1 MSQPFLDVRDLRVQF
16 PTEDGI
22 VNAVDGVAFSV
33 EKGRTL
39 AIVGESGSGK
49 SVTSQAIMGLINR
62 KTAKMTGEVYLDGE
76 ELVGARPEQ
85 VRSLRG
91 KRMAMIFQD
100 PLSSLHP
107 FYTIG
112 KQLAEAV
119 RVHQKVSKSE
129 ALGQARVM
137 LDRVGIPNPE
147 RRLKDYPH
155 NLSGGMRQRVMIAM
169 ALLNDPELLIAD
181 EPTTALDVTVQAQ
194 ILDLLRDLQ
203 SEFGTAIVL
212 ITHDLGV
219 VADMANDV
227 VVMYGGRV
235 VERGSVEDIYYR
247 PEMPYTWGLL
257 GSVPRM
263 DVDRGERLEPIPG
276 QPPSLIRLPKG
287 CVFRPRCPYHEL
299 VPGNRCDTDR
309 PDLLGVSPDHAVRC
323 HLEPAQR
330 KEIAEERLFARG
342 GVVAGGGATA
352 AQTATATA
360 SEAGHRQGGGLTTP
374 ASTTGGTAAMPSEPS
389 ATALP
394 EPGAPGTGS
403 PAPSGSDPR
412 TETTA
417 PEDPQ

>member
-1 MSQPFLDVRDLRVQF
+1 VSEVFLDVRDLRVLF

-22 VNAVDGVAFSV
+22 VSAVDGVDFSV
-33 EKGRTL
+33 EKGKTL

-119 RVHQKVSKSE
+119 RVHQQVSKQE
-129 ALGQARVM
+129 ALGQARDM
-137 LDRVGIPNPE
+137 LARVGIPNPE
-147 RRLKDYPH
+147 RRIKDYPH

-169 ALLNDPELLIAD
+169 ALLNSPELLIAD

-194 ILDLLRDLQ
+194 IIELLNDLQ

-219 VADMANDV
+219 VADMADDV

-247 PEMPYTWGLL
+247 PQMPYTWGLL

-263 DVDRGERLEPIPG
+263 DTERETRLEPIPG

-309 PDLLGVSPDHAVRC
+309 PALEPVSPEHSVRC

-330 KEIAEERLFARG
+330 TEIAAERLSARG
-342 GVVAGGGATA
+342 GDVLGGGASGEGLGAGTR
-352 AQTATATA
+352 TATATRPVQT
-360 SEAGHRQGGGLTTP
+360 EAATPTTTP
-374 ASTTGGTAAMPSEPS
+374 VQADPSKQ
-389 ATALP
+389 
-394 EPGAPGTGS
+394 
-403 PAPSGSDPR
+403 
-412 TETTA
+412 
-417 PEDPQ
+417 EDEQ

>member
-1 MSQPFLDVRDLRVQF
+1 VTQAFLDVRDLRVQF
-16 PTEDGI
+16 PTEDGL
-22 VNAVDGVAFSV
+22 VNAVDGVDFSV
-33 EKGRTL
+33 EKGKTL

-62 KTAKMTGEVYLDGE
+62 KSAKMTGEVYLEGE

-119 RVHQKVSKSE
+119 LVHQKVSKSE
-129 ALGQARVM
+129 AYGQARDM
-137 LDRVGIPNPE
+137 LARVGIPNPE
-147 RRLKDYPH
+147 RRIKDYPH

-169 ALLNDPELLIAD
+169 ALLNSPELLIAD

-194 ILDLLRDLQ
+194 ILDLLRSLQ
-203 SEFGTAIVL
+203 AEFGTAIVL

-219 VADMANDV
+219 VADMADDV

-235 VERGSVEDIYYR
+235 VERGSVQDIYYR

-263 DVDRGERLEPIPG
+263 DVDRGERLQPIPG

-309 PDLLGVSPDHAVRC
+309 PDLEPITPEHAVRC

-330 KEIAEERLFARG
+330 REIAAERLSARG
-342 GVVAGGGATA
+342 GNVAGGGADPDNPNSNRRTEDS
-352 AQTATATA
+352 TLRTD
-360 SEAGHRQGGGLTTP
+360 P
-374 ASTTGGTAAMPSEPS
+374 ASTASPTA
-389 ATALP
+389 
-394 EPGAPGTGS
+394 
-403 PAPSGSDPR
+403 
-412 TETTA
+412 TTTQ
-417 PEDPQ
+417 EDPK

>member
-1 MSQPFLDVRDLRVQF
+1 MSEPFLDVRDLKVHF
-16 PTEDGI
+16 PTEDGL
-22 VNAVDGVAFSV
+22 VQAVDGVDFAV
-33 EKGRTL
+33 QRGKTL

-49 SVTSQAIMGLINR
+49 SVTSQAVMGLINR
-62 KTAKMTGEVYLDGE
+62 KSAKITGEVYLDGE

-107 FYTIG
+107 FYSVG
-112 KQLAEAV
+112 KQLSEAIQ
-119 RVHQKVSKSE
+119 VHQKVSKQE
-129 ALGQARVM
+129 ALGQARDM
-137 LDRVGIPNPE
+137 LARVGIPNPE
-147 RRLKDYPH
+147 RRIKDYPH

-203 SEFGTAIVL
+203 TEFGTAIVL

-219 VADMANDV
+219 VADMADDV
-227 VVMYGGRV
+227 VVMYGGRI
-235 VERGSVEDIYYR
+235 VERGPIDDIFYR

-263 DVDRGERLEPIPG
+263 DADRDARLEPIPG

-299 VPGNRCDTDR
+299 VPGNRCDVER
-309 PDLLGVSPDHAVRC
+309 PALEPISPEHAIRC

-330 KEIAEERLFARG
+330 KEIMAERLGAS
-342 GVVAGGGATA
+342 AGSSSG
-352 AQTATATA
+352 
-360 SEAGHRQGGGLTTP
+360 TT
-374 ASTTGGTAAMPSEPS
+374 
-389 ATALP
+389 
-394 EPGAPGTGS
+394 
-403 PAPSGSDPR
+403 
-412 TETTA
+412 TTA
-417 PEDPQ
+417 EDVQ